1 MTTLIG
7 MLFSQ
12 LRTMW
17 VLAGVLTDRLRT
29 NFRDDRG
36 MTTETI
42 IITAILAALA
52 IGAVTVIATKVG
64 NKAETIQVE

>member
-1 MTTLIG
+1 
-7 MLFSQ
+7 MLFPQ
-12 LRTMW
+12 LHSMW
-17 VLAGVLTDRLRT
+17 VLATVLTGRLRS

-52 IGAVTVIATKVG
+52 IGAVTIIATRVG